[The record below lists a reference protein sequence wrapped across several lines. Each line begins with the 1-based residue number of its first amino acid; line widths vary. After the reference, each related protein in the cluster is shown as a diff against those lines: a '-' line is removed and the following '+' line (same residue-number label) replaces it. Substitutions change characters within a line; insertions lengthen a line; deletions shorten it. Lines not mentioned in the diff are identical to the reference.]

1 MENNQVLNLEI
12 GKIETQA
19 VDETT
24 LSKELEMKKIEIK
37 NDWNRP
43 IIPKNIER
51 LKKLSR
57 FREIF
62 GFQPPVENNKLDFYN
77 FVLELS
83 CKDPDFMVIGDS
95 CKYLGT
101 QCELKEYVLVKYG
114 EEAMELIESL
124 V

>member
-1 MENNQVLNLEI
+1 MKNNQVLNLEI
-12 GKIETQA
+12 EKIETQA

-24 LSKELEMKKIEIK
+24 LSKELEMKKIKIK
-37 NDWNRP
+37 NDWDRLVT
-43 IIPKNIER
+43 PKNTER

-62 GFQPPVENNKLDFYN
+62 GFQPPVENNKLDFHN

-83 CKDPDFMVIGDS
+83 RKDPDFVVIGDS
-95 CKYLGT
+95 YKYLGT

-114 EEAMELIESL
+114 EEAIELIESL